1 MLDGQNHVVKSNDN
15 TMGWTLTPKAAT
27 ILDAGGF
34 RSRQPRLSI
43 INFNDMTGQ

>member
-15 TMGWTLTPKAAT
+15 IGEQTWTPKATT

-34 RSRQPRLSI
+34 RSRQPCLSI
-43 INFNDMTGQ
+43 VNFNDMTGQ